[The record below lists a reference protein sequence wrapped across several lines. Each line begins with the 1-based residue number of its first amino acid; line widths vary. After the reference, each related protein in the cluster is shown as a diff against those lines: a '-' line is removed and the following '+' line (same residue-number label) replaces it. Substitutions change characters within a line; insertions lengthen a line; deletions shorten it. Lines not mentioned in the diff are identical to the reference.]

1 MFPIAPDDTL
11 ARARHV
17 LSNSKIRDLRRLA
30 VLRDGERIVLSGRV
44 SSYYH
49 MQLAQK
55 LVRGELGDVIENR
68 IDVA

>member
-1 MFPIAPDDTL
+1 MLPQAPDETL

-17 LSNSKIRDLRRLA
+17 LSTSNIQDLRRLA
-30 VLRDGERIVLSGRV
+30 VLRDGDRIILSGRV

-55 LVRGELGDVIENR
+55 LVKGELGDDIENR
-68 IDVA
+68 IHVA